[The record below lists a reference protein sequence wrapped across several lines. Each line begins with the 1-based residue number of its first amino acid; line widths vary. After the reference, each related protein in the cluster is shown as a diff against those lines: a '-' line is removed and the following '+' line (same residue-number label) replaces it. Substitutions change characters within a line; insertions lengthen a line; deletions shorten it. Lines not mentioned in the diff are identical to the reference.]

1 MNFNMN
7 KSKIALTSALL
18 LSATAFAAESQE
30 VVNQQKSLLE
40 KLDSLN
46 AAVLGLKLN
55 GTAKAGALASMASS
69 DQFTSASPTQ
79 ENQAYT
85 DVNLK
90 VTARP
95 SAETM
100 VDVQLRLHK
109 DWQSAYDENNN
120 PVIGHWFSYDGT
132 ILNKHVNFNLGD
144 MRVGYTPL
152 TIFTPQ
158 PELLQEPEVFSEKR
172 TEALARRNLD
182 TTSRRLMS
190 GLNVEYQSGEVAGV
204 IDNITAQLTGARM
217 RNTAKKIDQV
227 FFDFDFSDRYL
238 LGARVGAEAYGARLG
253 ANFVEV
259 SDRKLTR
266 RSRDMAS
273 DDVVFYDDNRVISAQ
288 LGFNSNKLMPDLP
301 VTFGV
306 NVEFAMSNWKLDKDF
321 MGPGVNK
328 ENYALTQ
335 VIVGADTVVYVASEL
350 NLGKDALIVYNQK
363 LFDEDG
369 KALQAELFVNGDIA
383 DVEFNFSGMYLQN
396 DKEFWSEMAS
406 TPTYQGGS
414 VVLNANALYSGVD
427 SLLMSS
433 FGSSSLENLY
443 FNVYNSTTLNATN
456 LMTSGSTNTLS
467 DQDESSY
474 LYTRLD
480 NNYKNGHF
488 YRNGYSASV
497 MKKSEL
503 EAQKAL
509 SLMDPT
515 VGLAMP
521 YGLATP
527 NRKGLAIKLD
537 AKWNDAVAL
546 NARFNMLTE
555 TDAIDFEATNAAT
568 IASGIYTPVLTDN
581 KYTEF
586 AVGIGVDAGR
596 LANLGREIT
605 IQGSFANGKENSS
618 YKRTSTRI
626 IAGLKADVWGPIS
639 VLGGFQSH
647 ELKFDNP
654 FGIGNESGLTAAIT
668 KTKETLILGGV
679 RVKIA
684 SGAFASLQ
692 YGMLKNELDYVSGVS
707 AGKLSV
713 DKNVIAGDVTV
724 NF

>member
-7 KSKIALTSALL
+7 ISKIALTSALL
-18 LSATAFAAESQE
+18 LSASAFAAENQE
-30 VVNQQKSLLE
+30 VVKQQKSLLE

-55 GTAKAGALASMASS
+55 GTAKAGVLASMASS
-69 DQFTSASPTQ
+69 DQFAEGAPTQ

-109 DWQSAYDENNN
+109 DWQNAYDENNN

-158 PELLQEPEVFSEKR
+158 PELLQEPEIFSEKR
-172 TEALARRNLD
+172 VEALARRNLD

-190 GLNVEYQSGEVAGV
+190 GLNVEYTSGSVGAL
-204 IDNITAQLTGARM
+204 DNITAQLTGARM

-238 LGARVGAEAYGARLG
+238 LGARVAAEAFGARLG

-259 SDRKLTR
+259 SDRKLSR
-266 RSRDMAS
+266 RSRNITTEDT
-273 DDVVFYDDNRVISAQ
+273 VYYDDNRVISAE
-288 LGFNSNKLMPDLP
+288 LGFNSNKLMPQLP
-301 VTFGV
+301 VAFGL
-306 NVEFAMSNWKLDKDF
+306 NVEFAMSNWKYDRDYMVKGF
-321 MGPGVNK
+321 K
-328 ENYALTQ
+328 ESYKLTETLVDNAQ
-335 VIVGADTVVYVASEL
+335 SGKDTVVYVAVSTSNPEEVV
-350 NLGKDALIVYNQK
+350 NEK
-363 LFDEDG
+363 LSDEDG
-369 KALQAELFVNGDIA
+369 KALHAELFVNGDISG
-383 DVEFNFSGMYLQN
+383 VEFNFSGMFLQN

-406 TPTYQGGS
+406 SPTYQGGS
-414 VVLNANALYSGVD
+414 IVLNANALYGNPID
-427 SLLMSS
+427 NAIMSS

-467 DQDESSY
+467 NQGESPY
-474 LYTRLD
+474 LYSRLD

-488 YRNGYSASV
+488 YRNGYTAAVS
-497 MKKSEL
+497 KKMEL
-503 EAQKAL
+503 NRIL
-509 SLMDPT
+509 STIDPT
-515 VGLAMP
+515 VGLALP

-527 NRKGLAIKLD
+527 NRKGVAIKLD
-537 AKWNDAVAL
+537 AKWNDAISF
-546 NARFNMLTE
+546 NGRFNMLTE
-555 TDAIDFEATNAAT
+555 TDAIDAAT
-568 IASGIYTPVLTDN
+568 GAIGDN

-586 AVGIGVDAGR
+586 AVGVGVDAGR
-596 LANLGREIT
+596 LAKLDREILV
-605 IQGSFANGKENSS
+605 QGSFANSKEDS
-618 YKRTSTRI
+618 YWKRSTTRI
-626 IAGLKADVWGPIS
+626 LAGLTAEVWGPVS
-639 VLGGFQSH
+639 LLAGFQQ
-647 ELKFDNP
+647 LDKKFDTP
-654 FGIGNESGLTAAIT
+654 FALGFASIT
-668 KTKETLILGGV
+668 EAKETLLLAGV

-684 SGAFASLQ
+684 AGAFATLQ
-692 YGMLKNELDYVSGVS
+692 YGMLKNELDYISNGVAS
-707 AGKLSV
+707 KLSI